1 MLTHYLN
8 LWLPAVGVAILM
20 FAYLVTVATDHLQ
33 ARHWPQCTGKIVES
47 AVEEVSGDSQIGASF
62 VPRIRFTYYAAGK
75 PQESRQFAFHV
86 WGGSRIRAEATV
98 TRYPVGSIVTAYYHP
113 NRPEQAV
120 LEPENAGLS
129 VAVAACAGLLFLGSV
144 AGWLG
149 VSRAAG

>member
-1 MLTHYLN
+1 MFTHY
-8 LWLPAVGVAILM
+8 
-20 FAYLVTVATDHLQ
+20 H
-33 ARHWPQCTGKIVES
+33 
-47 AVEEVSGDSQIGASF
+47 
-62 VPRIRFTYYAAGK
+62 
-75 PQESRQFAFHV
+75 
-86 WGGSRIRAEATV
+86 
-98 TRYPVGSIVTAYYHP
+98 YHP